1 MFEIFHVLKYKFI
14 GFVKFNNEFRYGN
27 FIKSVGSTL
36 VFAAFAIGTF
46 IFTKN
51 VIGYLI
57 EEIHIGLFL
66 LHRFLSMLMFVFFF
80 SINAGN
86 IVVAYSTLYKS
97 KEVSYLMTKPLSH
110 SNLFIIK
117 LLDNFFYSSAT
128 FLLIG
133 GAVLFGYGTYFKLDI
148 LFYPFTIVFIFLPFV
163 FIAAILGAIILIVL
177 IKLASKFGL
186 KFVIFLLA
194 VFYIIFLFAFFKLT
208 NPKYLVNEVMKHY
221 PNVNQSFSFLD
232 PFFSIFLPNHWFA
245 ESLYWY
251 VNLRFDLVLPY
262 VSLLILTCGF
272 LFICVILLGQKY
284 YYKTWLI
291 SLELVS
297 KRESLLERIKFFRFG
312 QKSFFEPQTEVLL
325 KKEFRQFFRDPSQW
339 IHLSVM
345 LFLISIFIFSIAKV
359 DLIKTLPF
367 LQTVTYL
374 IIFLFNSFLISSIT
388 LRFLYPIL
396 SIEAEAFW
404 KMKSAPL
411 NPKKLILCK
420 FIPAFLITLFIAEV
434 LNFFSHLPIAD
445 SAVLLIS
452 SSINIVFIS
461 LSLSVLNFGL
471 GIYFVTFNEKNPI
484 RVASSQGAS
493 LSFLLNLVYLVV
505 LVVVLFIPV
514 NEHFMFVTNNVSQN
528 ANLFIWSTLALG
540 IICFMI
546 CLGMFSLSSKIL
558 KQDF

>member
-1 MFEIFHVLKYKFI
+1 MFEILHVLKYKFI
-14 GFVKFNNEFRYGN
+14 GFVKFNNEFRYDN

-36 VFAAFAIGTF
+36 VFIAFAIGTF
-46 IFTKN
+46 SFTIN

-57 EEIHIGLFL
+57 EEIHVGLFL

-133 GAVLFGYGTYFKLDI
+133 GAVLFGYGTYFKLDM

-177 IKLASKFGL
+177 MKLASKFGL

-194 VFYIIFLFAFFKLT
+194 VFYIISLFTFFKLT
-208 NPKYLVNEVMKHY
+208 NPKFLVNEVMKHY
-221 PNVNQSFSFLD
+221 PNVDQSFSFLD
-232 PFFSIFLPNHWFA
+232 PFFSIFLPNHWFT

-272 LFICVILLGQKY
+272 LFICVILFGQKY

-291 SLELVS
+291 SLELTS
-297 KRESLLERIKFFRFG
+297 NRESLLERIKFFRFG
-312 QKSFFEPQTEVLL
+312 QKSIFNPQTEVLL

-420 FIPAFLITLFIAEV
+420 FIPAFLITLFIAEG

-505 LVVVLFIPV
+505 LVVVLFVPV
-514 NEHFMFVTNNVSQN
+514 SEHFMFITNNVSQN
-528 ANLFIWSTLALG
+528 VNLFIWSTLALG

-546 CLGMFSLSSKIL
+546 CFGMFSLSGKIL
-558 KQDF
+558 KRDF